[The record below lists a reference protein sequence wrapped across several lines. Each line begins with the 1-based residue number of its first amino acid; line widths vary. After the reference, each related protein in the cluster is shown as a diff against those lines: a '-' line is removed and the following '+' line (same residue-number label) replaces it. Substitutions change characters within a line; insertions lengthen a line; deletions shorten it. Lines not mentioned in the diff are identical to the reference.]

1 MDYASAPAAKRD
13 RRKINAQITVHVQ
26 QIAATRRQIERK
38 AVEVSQFLQSLPRQN
53 PPARTFA
60 TLALAKRLITQ
71 CDSQVSKLNRFAF
84 ALADVA
90 VRVAAFEPEFG
101 VLLVALLH
109 ESCVLAV
116 PKYYPFV
123 QGRYRSDDEYFE
135 LMGYRE
141 VEQEEEPPGAPTGT
155 QPPPGERR
163 AARESTDSYC
173 LRLRGVALFHAAY
186 CQAEHA
192 KHPHGLAHAWR
203 WVSRLL
209 NKVPANRFS
218 ATALEAFLKHA
229 GFAMYAAYG
238 RQFGKTLDV
247 VQDRFLP
254 ELERG
259 GDADAKPVLNRMR
272 TYLNERS
279 FLVPPEGRDM
289 PLTDT
294 SQNFV

>member
-1 MDYASAPAAKRD
+1 M
-13 RRKINAQITVHVQ
+13 
-26 QIAATRRQIERK
+26 
-38 AVEVSQFLQSLPRQN
+38 
-53 PPARTFA
+53 
-60 TLALAKRLITQ
+60 
-71 CDSQVSKLNRFAF
+71 
-84 ALADVA
+84 
-90 VRVAAFEPEFG
+90 
-101 VLLVALLH
+101 
-109 ESCVLAV
+109 
-116 PKYYPFV
+116 
-123 QGRYRSDDEYFE
+123 
-135 LMGYRE
+135 
-141 VEQEEEPPGAPTGT
+141 EQEEEPPGAPTGT

-229 GFAMYAAYG
+229 GFPMYPAYG

-247 VQDRFLP
+247 IQDRFLP